1 MEENKIFEVIGKTAQ
16 SGINKR
22 NQPYV
27 VERLTINF
35 GGKAATIKCPKDK
48 VVNVGDK
55 VKIQLGT
62 VRGFGC
68 AELGVVITGVIPAEA
83 TKGE

>member
-27 VERLTINF
+27 VERLIINF

-62 VRGFGC
+62 VRGYGC
-68 AELGVVITGVIPAEA
+68 AKLAAVVAEVVPAE
-83 TKGE
+83 KGE

>member
-1 MEENKIFEVIGKTAQ
+1 METVFKVIGKTAQ

-27 VERLTINF
+27 IERLTVNF

-48 VVNVGDK
+48 VVNVGDR

-68 AELGVVITGVIPAEA
+68 AELAAVVTEVNPAEV
-83 TKGE
+83 KGE

>member
-48 VVNVGDK
+48 VVNDGDK
-55 VKIQLGT
+55 VNIQLGT
-62 VRGFGC
+62 VRGYGC
-68 AELGVVITGVIPAEA
+68 AELAAVVAEVIPAEV

>member
-48 VVNVGDK
+48 IVNVGDK

-62 VRGFGC
+62 VRGY
-68 AELGVVITGVIPAEA
+68 GVAQIGAIVKEVIPQE
-83 TKGE
+83 KKEN

>member
-27 VERLTINF
+27 VERLIINF

-62 VRGFGC
+62 VRGYGC
-68 AELGVVITGVIPAEA
+68 AELAAVVAEVVPAE
-83 TKGE
+83 KGE

>member
-1 MEENKIFEVIGKTAQ
+1 MEEKIFEVIGKTAQ

-48 VVNVGDK
+48 IVNVGDK

-68 AELGVVITGVIPAEA
+68 AELGAVITGVIPE
-83 TKGE
+83 EEEDMR

>member
-1 MEENKIFEVIGKTAQ
+1 MEENKIFEVIGKTVQ

-27 VERLTINF
+27 VERLIINF

-62 VRGFGC
+62 VRGYGC
-68 AELGVVITGVIPAEA
+68 AELAAVVAEVIPAEA

>member
-1 MEENKIFEVIGKTAQ
+1 MI
-16 SGINKR
+16 
-22 NQPYV
+22 
-27 VERLTINF
+27 INF

-62 VRGFGC
+62 VRGYGC
-68 AELGVVITGVIPAEA
+68 AELAAVVAEVIPAEA

>member
-27 VERLTINF
+27 VDRLIINF

-62 VRGFGC
+62 VRGYGC
-68 AELGVVITGVIPAEA
+68 AELAAVVAEVVPAE
-83 TKGE
+83 KGE